1 MQPQSGSIET
11 QQGIDVLP
19 DMFSPFF
26 PEGPRTQARST
37 GTVLSFAATATSTA
51 VAADASAN
59 PDGNG
64 SGGDDYAE
72 LLAALATQQP
82 TGTWGASGGESYM
95 LEENDVGVL
104 VPSAVGAWVPNQ
116 DAMRRYVMG
125 A

>member
-19 DMFSPFF
+19 DMFYPFF
-26 PEGPRTQARST
+26 SEGPRTQARST
-37 GTVLSFAATATSTA
+37 GTVLSFATA

-72 LLAALATQQP
+72 LLAPLATQQP
-82 TGTWGASGGESYM
+82 TGTWGASGEESYM
-95 LEENDVGVL
+95 LVGVP
-104 VPSAVGAWVPNQ
+104 VPSAVGAWVPN
-116 DAMRRYVMG
+116 
-125 A
+125 